1 MIWKK
6 HGPKAYKFIG
16 FGDIHGQKAN
26 KFIVFAPYWRFD
38 SVFAL
43 ERERDRERERK
54 RHRERERER
63 EAART
68 RERERE
74 TRRERERERERRR
87 EKQRES
93 SMYLSCGHLFSRGI
107 HGTKAYQFIGFGDI
121 PHSV

>member
-43 ERERDRERERK
+43 ERERDRERER
-54 RHRERERER
+54 ER

-68 RERERE
+68 RERERERE